1 MAVEVVASGRVR
13 VAGAS
18 ADKVSR
24 LVSDGD
30 SISLAGPARRFAS
43 RGGDKLE
50 GALERFAVDVAG
62 ARAVDAGASTGGFTD
77 CLLQRGAA
85 SVHAIDV
92 GRAQLAWALRTDARV
107 VLHEETNLRTVSLE
121 TLGGLPFDV
130 TVADLSFISLV
141 LVGPVLR
148 DITAPGKPMV
158 LLVKPQFEAGRERVG
173 RGGVVRDRS
182 VHLDT
187 LDAVV
192 EGLAGHG
199 VVVESLM
206 PSPIR
211 GASGNIEFLALAR
224 HDGPNAI
231 ISRAGLEAV
240 VEEAHG
246 EALATGGAS

>member
-43 RGGDKLE
+43 RGGEKLE
-50 GALERFAVDVAG
+50 AALDRFAVDVSG

-92 GRAQLAWALRTDARV
+92 GRAQLAWGLRTDPRV
-107 VLHEETNLRTVSLE
+107 VLHEETNLRTVLLE
-121 TLGGLPFDV
+121 TLGGERFDV
-130 TVADLSFISLV
+130 TVVDLSFISLV

-148 DITAPGKPMV
+148 DITASGKPMV

-173 RGGVVRDRS
+173 RGGVVRDRL

-187 LDAVV
+187 LAAVV

-199 VVVESLM
+199 VVVEALI

-211 GASGNIEFLALAR
+211 GASGNIEFLALGR
-224 HDGPNAI
+224 HDAI
-231 ISRAGLEAV
+231 TAGISRAAMEAAV
-240 VEEAHG
+240 DEAHA
-246 EALATGGAS
+246 EPLAVSEPS